1 MCDKLVGF
9 DIFFTNNALSHFFN
23 LFLAVYLCI
32 IAFKGASCRFLFQC
46 AFLWVFPLVYEGT
59 PKWGLSLQGVGVGAG
74 KWWELGLQGSGR
86 GCKEQ
91 GWEQG
96 SGGSEGC
103 KEQGRSCEGVG
114 YEQEE
119 EGV

>member
-46 AFLWVFPLVYEGT
+46 AFLWVFPLVYEVT
-59 PKWGLSLQGVGVGAG
+59 PKWGLSLQGAGVGAG
-74 KWWELGLQGSGR
+74 KCRE
-86 GCKEQ
+86 
-91 GWEQG
+91 
-96 SGGSEGC
+96 
-103 KEQGRSCEGVG
+103 
-114 YEQEE
+114 
-119 EGV
+119 